1 MKNTN
6 NTEQLPL
13 VPLTRAELLTRIS
26 EQLSASRFA
35 HVQRVEQ
42 TAIKLAKKYGADV
55 QRASIAG
62 LVHDY
67 AKQRPDQEFKRI
79 IRQQQL
85 DPDLLTANN
94 GIWHGVVGAYLVEQE
109 LGIHDTQ
116 ILNAVRRHTI
126 GAVEMTALD
135 KIIFVADFI
144 EPGRDFPG
152 IEQARAAA
160 NESLDAGVRFEIS
173 NTLKFLLAKQVNIY
187 PKTIDTYNAWVA
199 GKSSTGK

>member
-1 MKNTN
+1 M
-6 NTEQLPL
+6 
-13 VPLTRAELLTRIS
+13 PLTRAELLTRIS

>member
-1 MKNTN
+1 MKNTDIDYPQ
-6 NTEQLPL
+6 TL
-13 VPLTRAELLTRIS
+13 VPLSRADLLARLHA
-26 EQLSASRFA
+26 QLSDGRFA

-42 TAIKLAKKYGADV
+42 TAIKLAQQYGGDV
-55 QRASIAG
+55 QRAGLAG

-67 AKQRPDQEFKRI
+67 AKQRPDAEFKQL
-79 IRQQQL
+79 IRQQRF

-94 GIWHGVVGAYLVEQE
+94 GIWHGVIGAYLVERE

-116 ILNAVRRHTI
+116 VLNAIRRHTI
-126 GAVEMTALD
+126 GAVEMTTLD

-152 IEQARAAA
+152 VDQARAAA
-160 NESLDAGVRFEIS
+160 EASLDAGVRFEIT
-173 NTLKFLLAKQVNIY
+173 NTLKFLIAKQVNIY

-199 GKSSTGK
+199 GH